1 MYDIQTLF
9 IFILFFFFIRLISIY
24 FSSLAQQ
31 VCDYFLIC
39 DVYFIFHAFCL
50 TTPFPFETN
59 LPLIITIFFINSQRP
74 TMSRVVFII
83 SMENICSLIQHFT
96 KNWINSK
103 IYGSYENK
111 SNALR
116 KVKRKKFDAM
126 FLGVFFTSNLI
137 YFLIDIRVAFII
149 FRKRTRRIPRHASD
163 FKEF

>member
-116 KVKRKKFDAM
+116 KVRSSMQCFGGF
-126 FLGVFFTSNLI
+126 FLHQI
-137 YFLIDIRVAFII
+137 
-149 FRKRTRRIPRHASD
+149 
-163 FKEF
+163 

>member
-1 MYDIQTLF
+1 MKCTTFKHFSSSFYS
-9 IFILFFFFIRLISIY
+9 FFFIRLISIY

-116 KVKRKKFDAM
+116 KVRRKKFDAM
-126 FLGVFFTSNLI
+126 FLGG
-137 YFLIDIRVAFII
+137 FLHQI
-149 FRKRTRRIPRHASD
+149 
-163 FKEF
+163 

>member
-59 LPLIITIFFINSQRP
+59 LPLIIINSQRP

-116 KVKRKKFDAM
+116 KVRRKKFDAM
-126 FLGVFFTSNLI
+126 FWGVFYIKFNILSYWHTSCFY
-137 YFLIDIRVAFII
+137 YF
-149 FRKRTRRIPRHASD
+149 
-163 FKEF
+163 

>member
-74 TMSRVVFII
+74 TMNRAVFII

-116 KVKRKKFDAM
+116 KVRRKKFDAM
-126 FLGVFFTSNLI
+126 FLGVFYIKFNILSYWHTSCFY
-137 YFLIDIRVAFII
+137 YF
-149 FRKRTRRIPRHASD
+149 
-163 FKEF
+163 

>member
-96 KNWINSK
+96 KNWINS
-103 IYGSYENK
+103 IYGSYKNK

-116 KVKRKKFDAM
+116 KVRRKKFDAM
-126 FLGVFFTSNLI
+126 FLGVFFYIKFNILSYWHTSCFY
-137 YFLIDIRVAFII
+137 YF
-149 FRKRTRRIPRHASD
+149 
-163 FKEF
+163 

>member
-116 KVKRKKFDAM
+116 KVF
-126 FLGVFFTSNLI
+126 GGFFTSNLI

>member
-50 TTPFPFETN
+50 TTPFPFN
-59 LPLIITIFFINSQRP
+59 WQWRNKSSFNHNNFFINSQRP

-116 KVKRKKFDAM
+116 KVRRKKFDAM
-126 FLGVFFTSNLI
+126 FLGG
-137 YFLIDIRVAFII
+137 FLHQI
-149 FRKRTRRIPRHASD
+149 
-163 FKEF
+163 

>member
-111 SNALR
+111 SQAQEVRCN
-116 KVKRKKFDAM
+116 VF
-126 FLGVFFTSNLI
+126 GVFFTSNLI

>member
-39 DVYFIFHAFCL
+39 DVHFIFHAFCL

-103 IYGSYENK
+103 IYGCMKIRAMPCVK
-111 SNALR
+111 SGAR
-116 KVKRKKFDAM
+116 SSMQCFW
-126 FLGVFFTSNLI
+126 GVFYIKFNILS
-137 YFLIDIRVAFII
+137 Y
-149 FRKRTRRIPRHASD
+149 
-163 FKEF
+163 

>member
-24 FSSLAQQ
+24 FSSLAEQ

-103 IYGSYENK
+103 ICGSYENK

-116 KVKRKKFDAM
+116 KVRRKKFDAM
-126 FLGVFFTSNLI
+126 FLGG
-137 YFLIDIRVAFII
+137 FLHQI
-149 FRKRTRRIPRHASD
+149 
-163 FKEF
+163 